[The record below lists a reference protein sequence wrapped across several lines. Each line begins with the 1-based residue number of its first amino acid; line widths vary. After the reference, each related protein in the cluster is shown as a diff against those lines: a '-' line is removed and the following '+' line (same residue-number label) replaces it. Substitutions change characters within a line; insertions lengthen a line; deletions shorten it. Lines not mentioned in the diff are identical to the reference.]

1 LVIVG
6 WRFLVL
12 SDEQLIERVRSEL
25 RAELADLRPGPDVL
39 DGLWDEARDGAS
51 DRRNARPGDA
61 RRGWMSLGNLASV
74 TAALVTLAVAAAAI
88 VLVRHRA
95 PQTPPI
101 PTTDAVSHAGSS
113 IALAVG
119 APAGPSQVSATSF
132 QGAAIPS
139 TVRLVA
145 ETPDPH
151 GGLPWGLR
159 TFQTT
164 RGQTCLQVGRV
175 QHGTIGVVGQDGAW
189 ANDHR
194 FHPISPNAYTGDS
207 CTQTD
212 ADGHAFNNV
221 AEDGGVAIASANV
234 PWGSGRQGGG
244 CGASSGGRQQ
254 SPCPREDLRDLNYGL
269 LGPHAASIIFIGPGG
284 RRYTEPTNG
293 PDGAYLIV
301 SAPATSGQTCVLEPG
316 RGRSCS
322 SGGRTTGPELQSG
335 VITQITY
342 RNGSTCHLPAPT
354 PAGVRQASCPP
365 IGYTPPTRPRIT
377 SAQVATPVSAR
388 ALPAGRYCSSGPL
401 ALGACR
407 HGQTPLQGQN
417 GAQLLEISFTARVPV
432 TSANSYYEFADEYP
446 TGAGCA
452 GSSSSG
458 PTLKNIKAGERVV
471 FQDQIARHC
480 IGTVHGTV
488 AFVPDAGA
496 AGFGSGPSPQPGHD
510 GSLLV
515 GTFILTIK

>member
-1 LVIVG
+1 M
-6 WRFLVL
+6 L

-25 RAELADLRPGPDVL
+25 RAELADLCPGPDVL
-39 DGLWDEARDGAS
+39 DGLWEAAHDGAS
-51 DRRNARPGDA
+51 DHRSADGRGARW
-61 RRGWMSLGNLASV
+61 GWMSLGNLASV
-74 TAALVTLAVAAAAI
+74 TAALVALAVAAAVI
-88 VLVRHRA
+88 VLVHHRA

-101 PTTDAVSHAGSS
+101 PTTDAVSNAGSS
-113 IALAVG
+113 IALPVG
-119 APAGPSQVSATSF
+119 APAGPLQVSATRF

-159 TFQTT
+159 AFQTT

-175 QHGTIGVVGQDGAW
+175 QHGTIGVIGQDGAW

-244 CGASSGGRQQ
+244 CGGSNAGRQQ

-269 LGPHAASIIFIGPGG
+269 LGPDAASIIFIGPGG

-301 SAPATSGQTCVLEPG
+301 SAPGTSGQSCVLEPG
-316 RGRSCS
+316 HGRSCS
-322 SGGRTTGPELQSG
+322 SGGRSTGPELQSG
-335 VITQITY
+335 VVTQITY
-342 RNGSTCHLPAPT
+342 RNGSVCHLPAPT
-354 PAGVRQASCPP
+354 ATGVRQASCPP
-365 IGYTPPTRPRIT
+365 IGYTAPTRLRVT
-377 SAQVATPVSAR
+377 SVQVATPVSAR
-388 ALPAGRYCSSGPL
+388 ALPAGRYCTSGPL
-401 ALGACR
+401 ALAPCR
-407 HGQTPLQGQN
+407 PGQTPLQGTN
-417 GAQLLEISFTARVPV
+417 KVLLEISFTARVPV
-432 TSANSYYEFADEYP
+432 TGANSYYEFADEYP
-446 TGAGCA
+446 TGARCA
-452 GSSSSG
+452 SSGASG
-458 PTLKNIKAGERVV
+458 PTLKNIKAGEEVV
-471 FQDQIARHC
+471 FQDQIARNC
-480 IGTVHGTV
+480 TGTVHGTV

-515 GTFILTIK
+515 GTFSVTIK